1 MEDDQCDVSGQ
12 AQKHAGLEG
21 NEEDFTCS
29 TEIQGICFGLVL
41 LALFGQGFAAR
52 PELVGLRRSI
62 IIITSSEDAPDGES
76 DDEDYEQSDW
86 IGDLQVCEESLGARI
101 GDPRQRGRGRARRCA
116 EGGVHGGRAE
126 SCAGTPDKAGS
137 SDCATEGRRLGGRGG
152 GGEEEEIKKGT
163 RERL

>member
-1 MEDDQCDVSGQ
+1 MEDDQCDVSSQ

-29 TEIQGICFGLVL
+29 TEIQGVCFGLVL
-41 LALFGQGFAAR
+41 FALFGQGFAAGSK
-52 PELVGLRRSI
+52 LVGLRRII

-86 IGDLQVCEESLGARI
+86 IGDLQVCEEGLGARI
-101 GDPRQRGRGRARRCA
+101 GDPGQRRRGRASRGA

-126 SCAGTPDKAGS
+126 SCAGNARQ
-137 SDCATEGRRLGGRGG
+137 AR
-152 GGEEEEIKKGT
+152 
-163 RERL
+163 